1 MHLPNGA
8 QIFVEKSRQEAEIQA
23 TAVSNAVNP
32 VATVAAGHGLVQGN
46 CVIAT
51 NSVWGKMISRVLI
64 VTDAQD
70 TTVTLAGIDTSDT
83 LSFPA
88 GGATSFAKI
97 TDWIEIPCIQEI
109 GQDGGEQQYYTYQCL
124 SDDKEQQI
132 PTFKSAISLTYT
144 FAHEFDN
151 PIYPILRNLDS
162 SGQVTAVR
170 MYVPKA
176 REVRMWAGI
185 LSFNDIPSTQVNE
198 METVEL
204 SVSLKGDFTFVSS
217 DIA

>member
-8 QIFVEKSRQEAEIQA
+8 QIFVEKSRQAAEIEA
-23 TAVSNAVNP
+23 TAISNAQNP

-51 NSVWGKMISRVLI
+51 SSVWGKMISRVLI
-64 VTDAQD
+64 VTAAED
-70 TTVTLAGIDTSDT
+70 TSVTLAGIDTTDT
-83 LSFPA
+83 LAFPD
-88 GGATSFAKI
+88 GGATTFAKI
-97 TDWIEIPCIQEI
+97 TDWIEIPCVQEI
-109 GQDGGEQQYYTYQCL
+109 SQDGGEQQYYTYQCL

-132 PTFKSAISLTYT
+132 PTFKSAISMTYT

-176 REVRMWAGI
+176 GEVRMWAGI
-185 LSFNDIPSTQVNE
+185 FSFNDIPSTQVNE

-204 SVSLKGDFTFVSS
+204 SVSLKGDFTFISS
-217 DIA
+217 ALA